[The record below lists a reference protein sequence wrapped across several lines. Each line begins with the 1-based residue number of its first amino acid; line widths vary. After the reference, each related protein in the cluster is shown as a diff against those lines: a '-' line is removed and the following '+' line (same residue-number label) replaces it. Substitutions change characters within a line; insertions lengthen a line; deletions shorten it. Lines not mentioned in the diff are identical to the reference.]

1 MQRSYTHTQMISI
14 VSIVITREIFIIS
27 VLLIKYNR
35 MILYIYEYKNALL
48 KC

>member
-35 MILYIYEYKNALL
+35 MILLYMSIKML
-48 KC
+48 C